1 MNANPEIDATLRR
14 HSSVAV
20 DRAVLHFDGAM
31 HGIDHASELDQNAVA
46 GTLLDAA
53 MMHGDGRGDQI
64 APKRP

>member
-1 MNANPEIDATLRR
+1 MNANPEIDAPLRR

-46 GTLLDAA
+46 GTLHDARRWS
-53 MMHGDGRGDQI
+53 GRSD
-64 APKRP
+64 RS